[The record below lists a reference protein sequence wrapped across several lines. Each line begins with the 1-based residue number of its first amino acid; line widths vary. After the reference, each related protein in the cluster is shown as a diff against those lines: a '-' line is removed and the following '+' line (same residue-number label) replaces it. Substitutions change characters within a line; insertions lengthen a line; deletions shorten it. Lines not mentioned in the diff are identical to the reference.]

1 MWASHSAEQA
11 SISSRWWE
19 AGSMSAEEGLL
30 EQSGALEAD
39 DELREDPCVLV
50 LAPYNV
56 PMRIHLGVVGSVMGI
71 TAGLRNGN

>member
-1 MWASHSAEQA
+1 
-11 SISSRWWE
+11 
-19 AGSMSAEEGLL
+19 MSAEEGLL

-71 TAGLRNGN
+71 AAGLRNGN